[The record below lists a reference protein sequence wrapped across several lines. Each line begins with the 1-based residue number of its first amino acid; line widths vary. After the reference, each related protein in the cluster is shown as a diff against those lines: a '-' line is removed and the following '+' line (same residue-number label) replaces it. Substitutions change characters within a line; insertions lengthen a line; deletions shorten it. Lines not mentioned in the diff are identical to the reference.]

1 MDISITRR
9 DGSSAAPPHS
19 GGQVSLLALGT
30 FAVGTDAFE
39 VAGFLPEMAGELGV
53 TEATAGYSV
62 TVFAICY
69 AVFSPLL
76 ATITAT
82 VPRRRLLVAALVV
95 LGLANLGTAFAPNFA
110 LLMASR
116 VLAALGAAAYT
127 PNAGAVA
134 SSLVSAER
142 RGRALALVV
151 SGLTVATAIGVPLGN
166 LASRFL
172 GWRSALGL
180 VAMLCLLIGAG
191 LAILLPKLAGGNRVP
206 LTERLAVLR
215 NSGVRMILPVT
226 VLGMAAAYTAYA
238 YAIPAFD
245 AAGISPDAAQ
255 WMLFLYGAGAVAGAQ
270 SSGRLT
276 DKFGGT
282 KVLIVGY
289 AVMTCTL
296 VAFGSLT
303 LAHVTL
309 PILVGV
315 LAFTWGASSWCQ
327 TPPQQHRL
335 IAAAPDEAPLVIAL
349 NSSGIYIGIGVGTF
363 VGGLAGAGNA
373 TWMFFSGAVI
383 AVIAGVFLTVTGR
396 VAHRGQRQS
405 TC

>member
-1 MDISITRR
+1 MNISNPLDVTSMTASGR
-9 DGSSAAPPHS
+9 S

-30 FAVGTDAFE
+30 FAVGTDAFV

-76 ATITAT
+76 ATVTAT
-82 VPRRRLLVAALVV
+82 APRRRLLVAALVV
-95 LGLANLGTAFAPNFA
+95 LGLANLGTALAPGFA
-110 LLMASR
+110 LLMISR

-127 PNAGAVA
+127 PNAGAAA
-134 SSLVSAER
+134 SSLVSEER

-166 LASRFL
+166 IVSRFM
-172 GWRSALGL
+172 GWRVALGL
-180 VAMLCLLIGAG
+180 VAILCLLIGAA
-191 LAILLPKLAGGNRVP
+191 LALLLPKLAGGNRVP
-206 LTERLAVLR
+206 LAERLSVLR
-215 NSGVRMILPVT
+215 KPGVRLILPVT

-245 AAGISPDAAQ
+245 AVGISPDAAQ
-255 WMLFLYGAGAVAGAQ
+255 WMLFLYGVGAVAGAQ

-276 DKFGGT
+276 DRFGGT

-289 AVMTCTL
+289 SLMVCTL
-296 VAFGSLT
+296 LTFGSLSLT
-303 LAHVTL
+303 EVIPPVLIGA
-309 PILVGV
+309 LV
-315 LAFTWGASSWCQ
+315 FTWGASSWCQ

-335 IAAAPDEAPLVIAL
+335 IAVAPGEAPLVIAL

-363 VGGLAGAGNA
+363 IGGLAGSGNA
-373 TWMFFSGAVI
+373 TWMFFSGAAI
-383 AVIAGVFLTVTGR
+383 AAITAVFLLSTR
-396 VAHRGQRQS
+396 KVAS
-405 TC
+405 

>member
-1 MDISITRR
+1 MNIPKPLDATQTP
-9 DGSSAAPPHS
+9 AAGRS
-19 GGQVSLLALGT
+19 GGRVSFLALGT
-30 FAVGTDAFE
+30 FAVGTDAFV
-39 VAGFLPEMAGELGV
+39 VAGFLPEMANELGV
-53 TEATAGYSV
+53 TEAAAGYSV

-95 LGLANLGTAFAPNFA
+95 LGLANLGTAFAPNFT
-110 LLMASR
+110 LLLASR

-134 SSLVSAER
+134 SSLVPDER

-151 SGLTVATAIGVPLGN
+151 SGLTVAMAIGVPLGN
-166 LASRFL
+166 LASRFM
-172 GWRSALGL
+172 GWRIALGL
-180 VAMLCLLIGAG
+180 VALLCLLIGAG
-191 LAILLPKLAGGNRVP
+191 LALLLPKIAGGSRVP
-206 LTERLAVLR
+206 LGERLSVLR
-215 NSGVRMILPVT
+215 NPGVRVILPVT

-245 AAGISPDAAQ
+245 AVGISPDVAQ
-255 WMLFLYGAGAVAGAQ
+255 WMLLLYGAGAVTGAQ

-289 AVMTCTL
+289 ALMVCTL
-296 VAFGSLT
+296 LAFGSLT
-303 LAHVTL
+303 LISAAL
-309 PILVGV
+309 PVVVGM

-335 IAAAPDEAPLVIAL
+335 IAAAPSEAPLVVAL
-349 NSSGIYIGIGVGTF
+349 NSSGIYIGIGIGTLL
-363 VGGLAGAGNA
+363 GGLAGSGNA
-373 TWMFFSGAVI
+373 TWMFFSGAAI
-383 AVIAGVFLTVTGR
+383 AAITAIFLLSARRIA
-396 VAHRGQRQS
+396 S
-405 TC
+405 

>member
-1 MDISITRR
+1 MTISIT
-9 DGSSAAPPHS
+9 GSDAPPTAPRRS
-19 GGQVSLLALGT
+19 GSQVSLLALGT
-30 FAVGTDAFE
+30 FAVGTDAFV
-39 VAGFLPEMAGELGV
+39 VAGFLPQMADELGV
-53 TEATAGYSV
+53 TEAAAGYSV

-76 ATITAT
+76 ATVTAT

-95 LGLANLGTAFAPNFA
+95 LGLANLGTAVAPNFA
-110 LLMASR
+110 LLMTSR

-134 SSLVSAER
+134 SSLVTAER

-166 LASRFL
+166 LASRVM

-180 VAMLCLLIGAG
+180 VALLCLLIGAG
-191 LAILLPKLAGGNRVP
+191 LAVLLSKLPGGNRVP
-206 LTERLAVLR
+206 LAARLSVLR
-215 NSGVRMILPVT
+215 NPGVRLILPVT

-245 AAGISPDAAQ
+245 AVGISPDAAQ
-255 WMLFLYGAGAVAGAQ
+255 WMLFLYGVGAVAGAQ

-276 DKFGGT
+276 DRFGGT
-282 KVLIVGY
+282 RVLVVGY

-296 VAFGSLT
+296 VAFGTLT
-303 LAHVTL
+303 LTSAVL
-309 PILVGV
+309 PVPVGV
-315 LAFTWGASSWCQ
+315 LAFAWGASSWCQ

-335 IAAAPDEAPLVIAL
+335 IAAAPNEAPLVIAL
-349 NSSGIYIGIGVGTF
+349 NSSGIYIGIGVGTL
-363 VGGLAGAGNA
+363 VGGLAGAGDA

-383 AVIAGVFLTVTGR
+383 AVIAAVLLVATGR
-396 VAHRGQRQS
+396 VARHG
-405 TC
+405 